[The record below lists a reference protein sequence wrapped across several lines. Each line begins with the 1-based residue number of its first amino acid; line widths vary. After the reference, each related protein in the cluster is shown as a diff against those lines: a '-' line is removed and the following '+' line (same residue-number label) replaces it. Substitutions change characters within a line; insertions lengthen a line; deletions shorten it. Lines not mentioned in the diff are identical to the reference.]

1 MSCFGNNS
9 VFGPSNKYIKVS
21 GNDIVAI
28 DGINTMEKILGSDI
42 KIPYQQI
49 LKSRIILKAGQ
60 TNYLL
65 NHLGLGDN
73 ATFLAIK
80 STYNAKSV
88 NEEDNY
94 VLWNYSDDFAHLYPL
109 GRLMVLTGNSTNR
122 IKQIYLSNPSTKYE
136 VLLDVMVAVI
146 DDETSFYVDTINQI
160 GTSLTDLRVGDIQS
174 YVISESIVIN
184 DRSIPA
190 KPLLYIQLVNI
201 NAIERSGSILIIDDN
216 SQGTIL
222 LQFETEDDAIQ
233 SHSLINY
240 VLETPGVDISTI
252 VPIEDTIDPVLYF
265 LPKVG
270 NNGDYISFNGA
281 TAGVPY
287 NTNYGLTFSTSISL
301 GTYGSYSTINKNNLI
316 DLLIDHIDDIRDGQ
330 MGITASNLILTYNS
344 TTVSNITATGSY
356 GLTFNFSDI
365 AQNYLDG
372 IIVTLDIIN

>member
-9 VFGPSNKYIKVS
+9 VFGPSNKYIKFN
-21 GNDIVAI
+21 GGDIVAI
-28 DGINTMEKILGSDI
+28 DGINTVEKLPLGDI
-42 KIPYQQI
+42 KIPYEQI
-49 LKSRIILKAGQ
+49 IRGRIILKPGQ

-65 NHLGLGDN
+65 NFFGLGDN

-80 STYNAKSV
+80 ATYNIKSV

-109 GRLMVLTGNSTNR
+109 GRVMVLTGNSTNR

-136 VLLDVMVAVI
+136 VILDAMVAVI
-146 DDETSFYVDTINQI
+146 DDESSFYVDTINQV
-160 GTSLTDLRVGDIQS
+160 GTSLTGLEVGDIQS
-174 YVISESIVIN
+174 YIIGESIVIYDKN
-184 DRSIPA
+184 IPA

-216 SQGTIL
+216 SQGTLL
-222 LQFETEDDAIQ
+222 LQFLTEYDAIQ

-240 VLETPGVDISTI
+240 VLENPTVDIATI
-252 VPIEDTIDPVLYF
+252 VPVEDTQDPVLYF
-265 LPKVG
+265 LSQVG

-287 NTNYGLTFSTSISL
+287 DTSYGYTFSTSISL
-301 GTYGSYSTINKNNLI
+301 GTYGSYSTINKLDLI
-316 DLLIDHIDDIRDGQ
+316 GLLIDYIDDNRDGT
-330 MGITASNLILTYNS
+330 MGITASNLILTNNS
-344 TTVSNITATGSY
+344 IEVSNITSTGSY

-372 IIVTLDIIN
+372 VIVTLDIIN